1 MLDEDG
7 RTPAAPAPTRGRRT
21 ATGPDLEGA
30 DGRSEF
36 SPTRVVTGYP

>member
-7 RTPAAPAPTRGRRT
+7 HLAGRPRTDPRSPC

-30 DGRSEF
+30 DGRSEL
-36 SPTRVVTGYP
+36 SYPLRPR